1 MPPEPSSLNTTAL
14 TEPETKD
21 AGGTNATHA
30 TGASLEE
37 GPSTTGKIALV
48 GNPNV
53 GKSVIFNRLTGQYV
67 YVSNY
72 PGTTVALARGSAEVG
87 GRGYEIVDTPGVNS
101 LVPQSEDERVTRDIL
116 LAERPDI
123 VLVVADAK
131 NLRRTLLLLSQIVEL
146 GLPTVLDLNMADESR
161 KRGIEVDLAAL
172 AGLFGIPVVE
182 TVATEGHG
190 IGDLE
195 GALARPAVPRNPSP
209 ELEAVI
215 AELEE
220 SLPDVVGGRDA
231 DRPLP
236 MGLFA
241 EWLWSRDEGV
251 KGTLPILAGDE
262 QVRAISDSLEL
273 YQRRHHRPAAAKIVQ
288 ERSQWIDSTVGTLR
302 QVKGGEVSAFADR
315 LGRWCRE
322 PLTGFPILIG
332 ALLFMYYFVGVFGA
346 GTAVDFLEETIFG
359 AYLVPG
365 VTWLVDR
372 FLPIP
377 FVHDL
382 LVGPYGAISMGV
394 TYSVAIV
401 LPVVTTFF
409 MAFGFLEDSGY
420 LPRLSVLADR
430 MFRFMGLNGKA
441 VLPMV
446 LGLGC
451 VTMATLATRILST
464 RKERVL
470 ATLLL
475 ALAVPCA
482 AQLGVVLGMLAWVS
496 FGALLLL
503 FGILLSQLLVV
514 GWIADKILPGS
525 RSDFMVELPP
535 MRLPV
540 WGNLAR
546 KTWSRV
552 RWFLREA
559 VPLFVLGTVVL
570 FVLDRLSIL
579 PFIVKAAE
587 PVVVGLLGLPA
598 KAGEAFVMGFLRRDY
613 GAAGLFDLAR
623 QGLMDDTQIIVS
635 LVTMTLFV
643 PCVANFLVMIK
654 ELDFR
659 KAALM
664 VGFIIPYAIA
674 VGTGVNFLLRWT
686 GLPL

>member
-1 MPPEPSSLNTTAL
+1 MSPEATVPATAASPWAPVVAPPPGEVRVRGHRP
-14 TEPETKD
+14 
-21 AGGTNATHA
+21 
-30 TGASLEE
+30 
-37 GPSTTGKIALV
+37 KIALV

-72 PGTTVALARGSAEVG
+72 PGTTVALARGAAQIEGKAYEV
-87 GRGYEIVDTPGVNS
+87 VDTPGVNS

-116 LAERPDI
+116 LEERPDI

-131 NLRRTLLLLSQIVEL
+131 NLRRTLLLLSQLVEL

-161 KRGIEVDLAAL
+161 KRGIEVDVKGLSR
-172 AGLFGIPVVE
+172 LFGVPVVE

-190 IGDLE
+190 MSDLE
-195 GALARPAVPRNPSP
+195 RALATPAVPRNPSP
-209 ELEAVI
+209 ELLAVL
-215 AELEE
+215 AELQRDVPGGGE
-220 SLPDVVGGRDA
+220 LP
-231 DRPLP
+231 L
-236 MGLFA
+236 GLFA
-241 EWLWSRDEGV
+241 EWLCSRDEGIT
-251 KGTLPILAGDE
+251 GTLPGLAGEDR
-262 QVRAISDSLEL
+262 VRSITHSLDL
-273 YQRRHHRPAAAKIVQ
+273 YQQRHRRSAAAVIVQ
-288 ERSQWIDSTVGTLR
+288 ARSQWVDSTVGMLR
-302 QVKGGEVSAFADR
+302 RVKVGEVSELADR

-332 ALLFMYYFVGVFGA
+332 VLLFMYYFVGVFGA
-346 GTAVDFLEETIFG
+346 GMAVDFLEETVFG

-365 VTWLVDR
+365 VAWLVER
-372 FLPIP
+372 LLPIA
-377 FVHDL
+377 FIRDL
-382 LVGPYGAISMGV
+382 LVGPYGAISMGL

-420 LPRLSVLADR
+420 LPRLAVLADR

-451 VTMATLATRILST
+451 VTMATLTTRILST
-464 RKERVL
+464 RKERLL

-475 ALAVPCA
+475 ALGVPCA
-482 AQLGVVLGMLAWVS
+482 AQLGVVLGMLAWIS
-496 FGALLLL
+496 FGAVLFL
-503 FGILLSQLLVV
+503 FGILLAQLLMV
-514 GWIADKILPGS
+514 GWIADRIIPGR

-535 MRLPV
+535 MRLPA
-540 WGNLAR
+540 WGNLTR

-559 VPLFVLGTVVL
+559 VPLFVLGTIAL
-570 FVLDRLSIL
+570 FVLDRLHIL
-579 PFIVKAAE
+579 PFIVRAAE

-623 QGLMDDTQIIVS
+623 QGLMDHTQIVVS

-643 PCVANFLVMIK
+643 PCVANFLVMVK
-654 ELDFR
+654 EHDFR

-664 VGFIIPYAIA
+664 AGFIIPYAVV
-674 VGTGVNFLLRWT
+674 VGAAVNFFLRWT
-686 GLPL
+686 GFEL